1 MSRIFVLGAL
11 ALLALPAHAD
21 DAPNACE
28 LVTPDEI
35 NAIATKKVERV
46 LPQKSGNPSECGFID
61 SHKAAVLVVNVRM
74 VQYAVKDE
82 LFQER
87 ETVEKIYHTKSKEID
102 GVGEGAYWLGANH
115 QLGFRK
121 GHAIVNVRFATPKNQ
136 NENDSAQIARLIE
149 ARLPK

>member
-1 MSRIFVLGAL
+1 MSRILAL
-11 ALLALPAHAD
+11 AIPAFLALPVHAAE
-21 DAPNACE
+21 APNACE

-35 NAIATKKVERV
+35 NAIATKKVEKV
-46 LPQKSGNPSECGFID
+46 VPQKSGNPSECGFSD

-87 ETVEKIYHTKSKEID
+87 ETVEKIYHSKSKELD
-102 GVGEGAYWLGANH
+102 GIGEGSYWLAANH
-115 QLGFRK
+115 QLRFRN

-136 NENDSAQIARLIE
+136 
-149 ARLPK
+149 